1 MKNDVITSKVKSVG
15 ISDSPFETADKI
27 HVHIKDPSAY
37 FTFYMTVIAAYM
49 VEAVGT
55 PRQFKAADLPHLG

>member
-49 VEAVGT
+49 VETIGT
-55 PRQFKAADLPHLG
+55 AGYLKTADFAHLR